1 MPPFRSLATSAVLLT
16 LAVLPAFGSA
26 RLTYQTGG
34 NAVPVAWK
42 AQSFPIAYSI
52 DKKMAEALPNA
63 VDLIDKAAREWT
75 LIPDAK
81 ISFKD
86 VGVVSGSKA
95 GKDGKN
101 SVTLVDDLFANQN
114 FIALT
119 TNWYDDQA
127 HIIESDVQVDV
138 SAVTGGYNLQLL
150 VEHEFGHL
158 LGLDHSAVLSSVM
171 YPYVGR
177 SGSTALDSDDKIA
190 MATVYPVRDPGPGA
204 TLEGRVFGD
213 GGGIFAAQVVAVNE
227 RGEPVATGLTR
238 ESGEFSLGG
247 VPAGNYRI
255 YAEPLDGPVEVRNLS
270 GAWHHAKTVSFPTQF
285 ADGGV
290 IRVENGKLY
299 GNISVNGAGIVRL
312 NPKWIGAS
320 APGSGSVSLG
330 AMPVTIRPGD
340 SVTLSV
346 GGDGFT
352 SGMTKFDVPN
362 PGFHRLSDFT
372 WASNYVTATYQIAA
386 DTAPGSVV
394 ILVNS
399 GNESAALTGALR
411 VEPGGAPPT
420 RSRGVRH

>member
-1 MPPFRSLATSAVLLT
+1 MPRIRSYATSAILLV
-16 LAVLPAFGSA
+16 ASIAPAFGAA

-42 AQSFPIAYSI
+42 QQSFPIGYSI
-52 DKKMAEALPNA
+52 DRKMADAMPNA

-75 LIPDAK
+75 TVSDAR
-81 ISFKD
+81 ITFQD
-86 VGVVSGSKA
+86 LGVVNGAKA

-127 HIIESDVQVDV
+127 HIIESDIQVDA
-138 SAVTGGYNLQLL
+138 SAVSGGYNLQLL

-177 SGSTALDSDDKIA
+177 GGSTTLDSDDKIA
-190 MATVYPVRDPGPGA
+190 IATVYPVTSPPPGA

-238 ESGEFSLGG
+238 EDGAFSLPG
-247 VPAGNYRI
+247 VPAGSYRV
-255 YAEPLDGPVEVRNLS
+255 YAEPLDGPVDVRNLS
-270 GAWHHAKTVSFPTQF
+270 GAWRSAKTVSFPTQF
-285 ADGGV
+285 ADGGK
-290 IRVENGKLY
+290 IQVENGKLY
-299 GNISVNGAGIVRL
+299 GNISVNGSGVVRL

-330 AMPVTIRPGD
+330 AMPVAMHPGD
-340 SVTLSV
+340 TVALSV

-362 PGFHRLSDFT
+362 PGFQRISDFT
-372 WASNYVTATYQIAA
+372 WSSNYVTATYQIAA
-386 DTAPGSVV
+386 NTAAGSAV

-411 VEPGGAPPT
+411 VEAASTGG
-420 RSRGVRH
+420 RSRVVRH